1 MELTITDL
9 NTELSTD
16 NLSQIREK
24 SHSLFNKFDEKIQV
38 IKITIDD
45 LNGPKGG
52 KDKHCKVVIYSANM
66 PDIIITDSQG
76 LAMSAINIALSR
88 ARLSFLKKAKRKQ
101 KNYPIWSQKND
112 IELSKLVELERNQL
126 FVNY

>member
-9 NTELSTD
+9 NAELSTD
-16 NLSQIREK
+16 NLSQVREK
-24 SHSLFNKFDEKIQV
+24 AHSLFNKFDEKIQV

-45 LNGPKGG
+45 INGPKGG
-52 KDKHCKVVIYSANM
+52 KDKHCKVVIYTSNM
-66 PDIIITDSQG
+66 PDIIITDSQI
-76 LAMSAINIALSR
+76 LAMSAINTALSR